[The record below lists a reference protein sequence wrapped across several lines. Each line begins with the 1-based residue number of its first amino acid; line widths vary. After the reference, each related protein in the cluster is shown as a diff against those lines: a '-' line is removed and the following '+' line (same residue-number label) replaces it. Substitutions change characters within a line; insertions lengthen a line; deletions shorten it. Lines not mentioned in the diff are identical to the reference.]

1 MRFRAVF
8 ALLCGLLFAPQ
19 VFADDS
25 VRCVQQFLT
34 DAGYEIGG
42 VDGAFGSKTA
52 AGGEAFLDSPEGA
65 PFITLPP
72 LSKVTARV
80 WCDIL
85 VPREVIPANV
95 LIQDDA
101 KEIQSRLER
110 YIKEGAVEIQAFV
123 AANFTNLVH
132 LHPVTVYVSTD
143 GEWLTEHYLEDGN
156 LPNGFRQGKLESF
169 GACDPAA
176 EFRGYSIYLCMSH
189 YEWQRGEV
197 TTKGILAHE
206 YWHTFQ
212 ADLAGTRGVNCCNSD
227 KEAEAAFGPEWLK
240 EGSAQYMRHAFTAS
254 LGMADL
260 QREIDNLKTNL
271 DGNFNL
277 LDRNNRE
284 GYRKYGRDVSE
295 NMGVIATHLLV
306 QRSGFDALA
315 NFYRYLGGG
324 LKARDAFKEAFGLSM
339 EDFEVTF
346 IGYVELK

>member
-25 VRCVQQFLT
+25 VSCVQQFLT

-65 PFITLPP
+65 QFITLPP
-72 LSKVTARV
+72 LTKVTARV

-85 VPREVIPANV
+85 VPRQVIPATV

-101 KEIQSRLER
+101 NQIRDKVEQFVE
-110 YIKEGAVEIQAFV
+110 EGVRQTEAFI

-132 LHPVTVYVSTD
+132 LRPVTVYASTD

-169 GACDPAA
+169 GACDPSA

-189 YEWQRGEV
+189 VEWQ
-197 TTKGILAHE
+197 KGPAVIKGTITHE
-206 YWHTFQ
+206 YWHTLQ

-227 KEAEAAFGPEWLK
+227 QEAEAAFGPEWLK
-240 EGSAQYMRHAFTAS
+240 EGSAQYMRHVFTQAI
-254 LGMADL
+254 GMADL
-260 QREIDNLKTNL
+260 QRDIDNLVTNL
-271 DGNFNL
+271 RGNFNL

-324 LKARDAFKEAFGLSM
+324 LKARDAFKQAFGLSM
-339 EDFEVTF
+339 EDFEVAF
-346 IGYVELK
+346 ISYVELK